1 MSIIKEKF
9 ILTLSYEMSVDTST
23 GEILETKLLD
33 KKVDKPSKDKPKIK
47 EDNST
52 EPILTLESSKFS
64 LNSSAI
70 KLMNLSAGDKI
81 DIKYEDGKDGKF
93 PVIGVDEAFGTRGG
107 NKLTGSNTVAF
118 RGNKNTELAKY
129 GTEFKITPHPSK
141 SGLFIL
147 SSGNIPTPSTNGDE
161 NVNVEDFNLDLD
173 NIEEDTDIT
182 EIDASFFKL

>member
-1 MSIIKEKF
+1 MSVIKEKF

-33 KKVDKPSKDKPKIK
+33 KKIDKPSKDKPKIK
-47 EDNST
+47 EDDST

-70 KLMNLSAGDKI
+70 KLMNLSTGDKI

-93 PVIGVDEAFGTRGG
+93 PVIGVDEAFGTKGG

-129 GTEFKITPHPSK
+129 GTEFKITPHPNK

-147 SSGNIPTPSTNGDE
+147 SSGNPPVLNGDE
-161 NVNVEDFNLDLD
+161 NVNTEDFDLDLD